1 MQHVA
6 GASRHDAD
14 MSRGRIAPL
23 VRWLAMLAALMA
35 VAALFALT
43 RNGGGTGSAS
53 GSAGATATVSHP
65 GGSVTP
71 AIDETAWWRL
81 ESFGGFG
88 PVSVS
93 VGTLESGPTAHVDLR
108 VRDVP
113 ADRMVALPNRR
124 VVGPAGGL
132 VVLIEEDD
140 GSSILT
146 AVDARS
152 GDSVELARTADV
164 IVDAGFGRGTN
175 LVFLTAAEGDGRP
188 IGLWNVDLSGNDG
201 PQLVVDLVAHDP
213 GVRLAAVAEWITE
226 LVVSLD
232 GDLALVHRCVQL
244 ECEIRAV
251 DLSTGEEVRR
261 QVDWGIGP
269 AALLGDILVLD
280 PPCAMEDCRI
290 DLLNI
295 ETGER
300 RLAPGSPDRELF
312 EVATVAEPRA
322 MVVTNLRG
330 PVVGPGPGPVALEVL
345 DLETL
350 TFEPV
355 MVDLGSIALLGRW
368 GLDAGVELAPAT
380 ILVTGSAPAAGGQ
393 VPGEGYFLVDL
404 VTGRAT
410 PVPDLGQPFIQG

>member
-1 MQHVA
+1 
-6 GASRHDAD
+6 
-14 MSRGRIAPL
+14 MSRGRIAL
-23 VRWLAMLAALMA
+23 LIRALAVLATV
-35 VAALFALT
+35 VAATALFALT
-43 RNGGGTGSAS
+43 RDGGGTGSAS
-53 GSAGATATVSHP
+53 GSAGATAAVSHP
-65 GGSVTP
+65 GGS
-71 AIDETAWWRL
+71 AAALDETAWWRR
-81 ESFGGFG
+81 ESLGGIG

-93 VGTLESGPTAHVDLR
+93 VGTLGGGPTAHVDLR

-113 ADRMVALPNRR
+113 VDLMVALPNRR
-124 VVGPAGGL
+124 VIGPAGGW

-140 GSSILT
+140 GASILT
-146 AVDARS
+146 AIDARS

-188 IGLWNVDLSGNDG
+188 IGLWNVDVSGNDG

-261 QVDWGIGP
+261 HVDWGIGP

-290 DLLNI
+290 ELFNL

-312 EVATVAEPRA
+312 EVAIVAEPRP

-368 GLDAGVELAPAT
+368 GLDAGVELPPAT
-380 ILVTGSAPAAGGQ
+380 ILVTGSAPAARGQ
-393 VPGEGYFLVDL
+393 VPDEGYFLVDL